1 MDDNI
6 LVIGIAGGTG
16 SGKTTLMNNLIS
28 RFEGMVTVI
37 SHDNY
42 YKRHDD
48 MTYEERSQL
57 NYDEPAA
64 FDTSL
69 MVYHLE
75 ELRRGHAIEC
85 PVYDFTIHNRSEQ
98 TIHIVP
104 KKVIIVEGILI
115 FENEELRNLMDIRIF
130 VDTDADIRLCRRIKR
145 DVKQAGKNFGKRTEA
160 VSGHG
165 QAHARAVRGAEQ
177 EVRQHR
183 RPRGRKKSGGAG
195 HDRRP
200 HPAASGGNM
209 NYESLIFDIDGTLW
223 DSRALVA
230 EGYNIQLNKEGLSRY
245 CITAETLK
253 PLFGRV
259 MTEIADVLFADFP
272 EKERY
277 ALMARCMETENRHL
291 HENPCH
297 IGYPGVRETMEE
309 LAKTHRLFIVSNSQ
323 QGYPELCI
331 SKLGLTGCITG
342 HLCFGDTGTS
352 KGKTIRT
359 LMEKYHITSCAY
371 IGDTQ
376 GDYEAT
382 VEAGVPFLWASY
394 GFGTPAGY
402 AGKIDSFEDLLK
414 L

>member
-145 DVKQAGKNFGKRTEA
+145 DVNKAGQDSGKRTEA

-177 EVRQHR
+177 EVCQHR

-352 KGKTIRT
+352 KGKTIRA